1 MGTTRTLQQI
11 IPRHDPSFAPWAA
24 RLGIGRDENV
34 YVASS
39 ASPAS
44 VVLRLAPDGTTRRV
58 GKVGNSLL
66 AVTANRAGVIATAEH
81 HFSHRVAFWDADF
94 RPLGSFDEFTVN
106 DTDGYFAPP
115 AVEAGPSG
123 DFYAMDQHAL
133 RVLRLNPDGVL
144 DTIDLKRLS
153 SDPKDRRQTV
163 GLRVA
168 EERELLVTAW
178 QSGVIRMC
186 AFDGTPVGTPVR
198 AKPVGFVLSG
208 YDVSDDGHLYVLT
221 GGREVQVYDLNGN
234 RTGTR
239 VLALPDT
246 DHDVTDLRV
255 RGGEFLVRRSDQVTP
270 SARRDHETLFER
282 YDLNS
287 GALIGRAFADVERL
301 TVTYDADVWTAGTRM
316 PLTLAHDP
324 GHWASRPRLTV
335 WLRPLGVPE
344 FTELPLT
351 AGAVTPPADARGLYQ
366 LRVTADTDG
375 RYSEYTVDG
384 IVEVRQPGA
393 RGTVSIWTP
402 SNRFHYGRGEPLG
415 NADGGAADQ
424 ITVAARAA
432 TGTQLPASVRVR
444 LLRGG
449 EEVAARAVTLR
460 PDGTGTLTFGADV
473 TRALEPGRHVLD
485 ADVPGFTVAPQ
496 HLEIGPGFAERP
508 GYHLTQ
514 YGDIYAQGFPADP
527 RATQQA
533 RQAEDLPEFR
543 DVPETTKAY
552 VARARTLGINLFV
565 DRAEPGAY
573 GEVLADQGI
582 HQGTGPDLV
591 ARLTQAKDGV
601 APGKAKVEDPRRR
614 AFAAYGAYGIE
625 TQAVLLTNDALLP
638 FLPQGTPD
646 NYERRTL
653 AKLDSDLTEVTEKFL
668 PYAAFRGWT
677 WGANWWLWAGTI
689 GEAAAKD
696 PAERTAYRQ
705 ALAQAQSANGAWL
718 PVLDTVSDRTFAHK
732 RQAADHFRT
741 VLKSLMPHGIGAI
754 TGPYRERQVPP
765 QLVFTGADEVDLHFQ
780 AEQIQPPQVTRHMVD
795 FYRRPGRPA
804 WGHPELGNDDGTGG
818 MIMPTLLQQ
827 VMRGAHGTG
836 TVTDIGAEHGEG
848 LHAQDER
855 AGGSGG
861 VPGDPRSGSA
871 GKTSVLRALFDLCAR
886 LGPVTAGAQ
895 STDPVALVV
904 STRMQRIEFNEGQY
918 AGVYFQ
924 RLYEAYNACLYA
936 QRPASFVCAEDVSAD
951 VLRRYQ
957 AVLVVG
963 QTVELDPPLAQAL
976 AAAGVPVFAD
986 ATCHADR
993 VTGFTRLDIGFDH
1006 VEKTQQQN
1014 KDAYQQPIQNND
1026 AAYAALRTLFLD
1038 HAAKLRTALSAVT
1051 PFAECVDNPE
1061 VQLSEWTAGGVRYLW
1076 AVNNTLLDWE
1086 PGLAWRV
1093 GLLCAHRIP
1102 VVARV
1107 KVRLP
1112 PLHQVVDLLTGRPV
1126 TTLLGDEFTADLR
1139 SVPGRLY
1146 AVVPVAH
1153 GPLPSASEDAFG
1165 PHVRDIAVSAD
1176 GRSAALTTFNWDHNV
1191 HGLDL
1196 TTGRTTWRQRLGHHF
1211 AYGPVA
1217 HAGGYAAQGFDVLSA
1232 EGYHLYL
1239 LDPSG
1244 TARRRF
1250 ALFGLPKRAT
1260 DWARGDWGHDLGLN
1274 NFAVAPDGSW
1284 VATCGDLGLALWD
1297 SSGTERWAHQWWAE
1311 HHRAPLRLL
1320 AADDTT
1326 LITFAGGRITALA
1339 AADGATLWS
1348 LRVADTGA
1356 FGGGA
1361 VSRDRRTVVIW
1372 SDAEGGRLYV
1382 LRGGALRNTI
1392 PAAADEV
1399 SVSGD
1404 GSLIAATKHRQL
1416 KVFGADGGLLWTYTG
1431 DDLLRRPRVSP
1442 DGTRVAVGSEL
1453 GTLAVLTRDGAVVGT
1468 VDLKALPVPAW
1479 LPDGDL
1485 LAATWLGTVVRY
1497 RPDLRP
1503 RWQSRL
1509 TPTERDIRSTLR
1521 APDPTPLVRRAWGNA
1536 APTPSP
1542 LTNNLLKQTGA
1553 VFRTRLL
1560 DRDQEIYLSQQN
1572 DTALLLDG
1580 SASPPAR
1587 PWLPWWVINS
1597 VDSGWHGKFEL
1608 TVDTY
1613 RSLLRLDG
1621 VTIAE
1626 DPAHPESWLRDVRL
1640 QWWDTRAGRWVDGPM
1655 LLSDQAVHTHM
1666 FSAPLVAA
1674 WFRFVTTGG
1683 GAWPAGNLRLGELV
1697 FHGAV
1702 LGNAH
1707 RDVIDRR
1714 GRATLFEDRKS
1725 DLRTL
1730 FHGALSLPAGRRPP
1744 RGRHLRTPRRHRRRL
1759 GSRRA
1764 PPVLR
1769 AVRPCDPRV
1778 GLRDRGASRAGP
1790 VPVLPVRLEG
1800 HGRGDDRHGPAH
1812 RPRLERRR
1820 GGGPRRCHHLA
1831 GRRDPGP
1838 GQRPRTTTYLGD
1850 RTPGPVGTH
1859 PYAAHLPRTQRQ
1871 PAHHRRRRPL
1881 RPAHLGPHRGRPAGA
1896 DLVPRP
1902 CARRRGRRA
1911 RGRLRRYW
1919 RRYHRSRDS
1928 ATAGERPSAFP
1939 STSPERSSASAR
1951 MAESR
1956 ATRLVMLSN
1965 AMTALRAATGASRA
1979 RRVNWT
1985 STCASR
1991 SARPVGSGTV
2001 RAATSWMC
2009 RSQSAKGSGE
2019 GNSSASSCSQSIGYS
2034 FWPRHP
2040 Q

>member
-1 MGTTRTLQQI
+1 MRGDHKGVGRVGTTRTLQQI
-11 IPRHDPSFAPWAA
+11 IPRHDPRFEPWAA
-24 RLGIGRDENV
+24 RLGVGRDGQV

-39 ASPAS
+39 AAPAS
-44 VVLRLAPDGTTRRV
+44 VVLRLAPDGSTTRV
-58 GKVGNSLL
+58 GKAGSALL

-81 HFSHRVAFWDADF
+81 HFSHRVAFWDKDF

-133 RVLRLNPDGVL
+133 RVLRLNPDRPGGTVV
-144 DTIDLKRLS
+144 DTIDLSRLS

-168 EERELLVTAW
+168 EERGLLVTAW
-178 QSGVIRMC
+178 QSGAIRMC
-186 AFDGTPVGTPVR
+186 TFDGTPVGNPVQ

-208 YDVSDDGHLYVLT
+208 YDVSDDGHLHVLT
-221 GGREVQVYDLNGN
+221 GGREVKIFDLNGN

-255 RGGEFLVRRSDQVTP
+255 RGKEFLVRRSDQVTP
-270 SARRDHETLFER
+270 TARRDHVTLFER
-282 YDLNS
+282 YDLDT
-287 GALIGRAFADVERL
+287 GAFIARVSADVERL
-301 TVTYDADVWTAGTRM
+301 TVTYDADVWTAGART
-316 PLTLAHDP
+316 PLTVTHDP
-324 GHWASRPRLTV
+324 GRWPGRPRLKV

-351 AGAVTPPADARGLYQ
+351 AGAVTPPADARGLHQ
-366 LRVTADTDG
+366 LRVSADTAG
-375 RYSEYTVDG
+375 CYSEYVVDG
-384 IVEVRQPGA
+384 IVEVRRRDT

-415 NADGGAADQ
+415 SADGGPADR
-424 ITVAARAA
+424 ITVCARAA
-432 TGTQLPASVRVR
+432 AGTPLPATVRVR

-449 EEVAARAVTLR
+449 EEITARDVTLG
-460 PDGTGTLTFGADV
+460 PDGTGTLALAADV
-473 TRALEPGRHVLD
+473 TRGLTPGRHLLD
-485 ADVPGFTVAPQ
+485 ADVEGFTVAPQ
-496 HLEIGPGFAERP
+496 HLEIGPGLTERP
-508 GYHLTQ
+508 GYHITQ
-514 YGDIYAQGFPADP
+514 YADIYAQGYPADP
-527 RATQQA
+527 RATQQV
-533 RQAEDLPEFR
+533 RRSEDLPEFR
-543 DVPETTKAY
+543 DVPETTAAY
-552 VARARTLGINLFV
+552 VARARVLGINLFV
-565 DRAEPGAY
+565 DRAQPGAY
-573 GEVLADQGI
+573 GEVPADQGI
-582 HQGTGPDLV
+582 HQGSGPDLV
-591 ARLTQAKDGV
+591 ARLTQARDGV
-601 APGKAKVEDPRRR
+601 APGKAMVEDPRRR
-614 AFAAYGAYGIE
+614 AVAAYGAYGME
-625 TQAVLLTNDALLP
+625 TQAILLTNDAYLP
-638 FLPQGTPD
+638 FLPQGTP
-646 NYERRTL
+646 NNFERRTL
-653 AKLDSDLTEVTEKFL
+653 AQLDADLTAVTRKFL

-677 WGANWWLWAGTI
+677 WAANWWLWAGAV

-696 PAERTAYRQ
+696 EAERTAYRQ
-705 ALAQAQSANGAWL
+705 ALAQAETANGAWSA
-718 PVLDTVSDRTFAHK
+718 VLDTVSDRTFAHK
-732 RQAADHFRT
+732 RDAAAHFRT
-741 VLKSLMPHGIGAI
+741 VLKSLLPNGVGAM
-754 TGPYRERQVPP
+754 TAPYRERQVPP

-836 TVTDIGAEHGEG
+836 MVTDIGAEHVEG
-848 LHAQDER
+848 ADAQDER

-886 LGPVTAGAQ
+886 LGPVTAGAR
-895 STDPVALVV
+895 SADPVAIVV

-936 QRPASFVCAEDVSAD
+936 QRPASFVFAEDVSAE

-963 QTVELDPPLAQAL
+963 QTVELDPPLAAAL

-993 VTGFTRLDIGFDH
+993 VTGFTRLTIGFDH

-1014 KDAYQQPIQNND
+1014 KDTYQQPIQNND
-1026 AAYAALRTLFLD
+1026 AAYAALRALFLEQ
-1038 HAAKLRTALSAVT
+1038 AAALRSALSAVT

-1061 VQLSEWTAGGVRYLW
+1061 VHLSEWTAGGVRYLW

-1093 GLLCAHRIP
+1093 GLLCAHRVP
-1102 VVARV
+1102 VTARI

-1112 PLHQVVDLLTGRPV
+1112 LLHQVVDLLTGKPV
-1126 TTLLGDEFTADLR
+1126 STLLGDEFTADLR

-1146 AVVPVAH
+1146 AVVPVVH

-1176 GRSAALTTFNWDHNV
+1176 GTSAALTTFNWDHNV
-1191 HGLDL
+1191 HGIDL
-1196 TTGRTTWRQRLGHHF
+1196 ATGRTTWRQRLGHHF

-1217 HAGGYAAQGFDVLSA
+1217 HAGGFAAQGFDVLSA

-1239 LDPSG
+1239 LDAAG
-1244 TARRRF
+1244 AARRRF

-1260 DWARGDWGHDLGLN
+1260 NWARGDWGYDLGLN
-1274 NFAVAPDGSW
+1274 NFAVAPGGSW
-1284 VATCGDLGLALWD
+1284 VATCGDLGLAVWD
-1297 SSGTERWAHQWWAE
+1297 SSGAERWAHQWWAE
-1311 HHRAPLRLL
+1311 HRRAPLRLL
-1320 AADDTT
+1320 AADDAT
-1326 LITFAGGRITALA
+1326 LITFAEGRITGLA

-1348 LRVADTGA
+1348 LRVADVGA
-1356 FGGGA
+1356 FGGGV

-1372 SDAEGGRLYV
+1372 SDTEGGRLYV
-1382 LRGGALRNTI
+1382 IRGGVLRNTV

-1404 GSLIAATKHRQL
+1404 GSLIAVTKHRRL

-1442 DGTRVAVGSEL
+1442 DGSRVAVGSEL

-1468 VDLKALPVPAW
+1468 ADLKALPVPAW

-1485 LAATWLGTVVRY
+1485 LAATWMGTVVRY

-1509 TPTERDIRSTLR
+1509 TPTEEDVRPKLR
-1521 APDPTPLVRRAWGNA
+1521 APDPTPLVRRTWGNA
-1536 APTPSP
+1536 ATTPRP
-1542 LTNNLLKQTGA
+1542 LTDNVLKQTG
-1553 VFRTRLL
+1553 VVLRSRLL

-1572 DTALLLDG
+1572 DTGLLLDG
-1580 SASPPAR
+1580 SARPPAK

-1613 RSLLRLDG
+1613 RNLLRLDG

-1640 QWWDTRAGRWVDGPM
+1640 QWWDTHAGRWVDGPM
-1655 LLSDQAVHTHM
+1655 LLSDTAVHTHL
-1666 FSAPLVAA
+1666 FTEPLVAS

-1683 GAWPAGNLRLGELV
+1683 GAWPVGNLRMGELA
-1697 FHGAV
+1697 FHGEV
-1702 LGNAH
+1702 LGNSH
-1707 RDVIDRR
+1707 RDVIDQQK
-1714 GRATLFEDRKS
+1714 RATLFDDRES

-1730 FHGALSLPAGRRPP
+1730 VHGALTFQRGDARPEGGTCVRLDVTDGVSAADAHPQYFAPFGHVLPEWDFVIAEHPEPGQYRYFQFAWKATGPATTAMGLRLGLAWNAPAVLVLAGSPTWPDAAVLAQVTFPAPP
-1744 RGRHLRTPRRHRRRL
+1744 RTWSTVRLDLWELTRTQATYRVRSLSLRT
-1759 GSRRA
+1759 
-1764 PPVLR
+1764 V
-1769 AVRPCDPRV
+1769 
-1778 GLRDRGASRAGP
+1778 
-1790 VPVLPVRLEG
+1790 
-1800 HGRGDDRHGPAH
+1800 
-1812 RPRLERRR
+1812 
-1820 GGGPRRCHHLA
+1820 GGGALF
-1831 GRRDPGP
+1831 D
-1838 GQRPRTTTYLGD
+1838 QLVLG
-1850 RTPGPVGTH
+1850 RTP
-1859 PYAAHLPRTQRQ
+1859 
-1871 PAHHRRRRPL
+1871 
-1881 RPAHLGPHRGRPAGA
+1881 A
-1896 DLVPRP
+1896 DL
-1902 CARRRGRRA
+1902 
-1911 RGRLRRYW
+1911 
-1919 RRYHRSRDS
+1919 
-1928 ATAGERPSAFP
+1928 
-1939 STSPERSSASAR
+1939 PE
-1951 MAESR
+1951 
-1956 ATRLVMLSN
+1956 
-1965 AMTALRAATGASRA
+1965 
-1979 RRVNWT
+1979 
-1985 STCASR
+1985 
-1991 SARPVGSGTV
+1991 
-2001 RAATSWMC
+2001 
-2009 RSQSAKGSGE
+2009 QS
-2019 GNSSASSCSQSIGYS
+2019 
-2034 FWPRHP
+2034 
-2040 Q
+2040 

>member
-11 IPRHDPSFAPWAA
+11 VPRHDPKFEPWAA
-24 RLGIGRDENV
+24 RLGVGRDDQV

-39 ASPAS
+39 AAPAS
-44 VVLRLAPDGTTRRV
+44 VVLRLSLDGSTTRV
-58 GKVGNSLL
+58 GKAGSALL

-81 HFSHRVAFWDADF
+81 HFSHRVAFWDKDF
-94 RPLGSFDEFTVN
+94 RPLGSCDEFTVN

-133 RVLRLNPDGVL
+133 RVLRLTPDTVV
-144 DTIDLKRLS
+144 DTIDLSRLS

-168 EERELLVTAW
+168 EERGLLVTAW

-186 AFDGTPVGTPVR
+186 TFDGTPVGNPVR

-221 GGREVQVYDLNGN
+221 GGREVQVFDLNGN

-255 RGGEFLVRRSDQVTP
+255 RGTEFVVRRSDQVTP
-270 SARRDHETLFER
+270 AARRDHVTLFER
-282 YDLNS
+282 YDLET
-287 GALIGRAFADVERL
+287 GAFVARVSADVERL
-301 TVTYDADVWTAGTRM
+301 TVTYDADVWTAGARM
-316 PLTLAHDP
+316 PLTVTHDP
-324 GHWASRPRLTV
+324 GRWPSRPRLKV

-351 AGAVTPPADARGLYQ
+351 AGAVTPPADARGLHQ
-366 LRVTADTDG
+366 LRVSADTTG
-375 RYSEYTVDG
+375 RYSEYVVDG
-384 IVEVRQPGA
+384 IVEVRRPGT

-415 NADGGAADQ
+415 SADGGPADR
-424 ITVAARAA
+424 ITVHARAA
-432 TGTQLPASVRVR
+432 AGTRLPTSVRVR

-449 EEVAARAVTLR
+449 EEITARDVPLG
-460 PDGTGTLTFGADV
+460 PDGTGTLALAADV
-473 TRALEPGRHVLD
+473 TRGLTPGRHLLD
-485 ADVPGFTVAPQ
+485 ADVEGFTVAPQ
-496 HLEIGPGFAERP
+496 HLEIGPGLAERP
-508 GYHLTQ
+508 GYHITQ
-514 YGDIYAQGFPADP
+514 YADIYAQGYPADP
-527 RATQQA
+527 RATQQV
-533 RQAEDLPEFR
+533 RRGEDLPEFR
-543 DVPETTKAY
+543 DAPETTAAY
-552 VARARTLGINLFV
+552 VARARVLGINLFV

-573 GEVLADQGI
+573 GDVPADQGI
-582 HQGTGPDLV
+582 HQGVGPDLV
-591 ARLTQAKDGV
+591 ARLTQAPDGV
-601 APGKAKVEDPRRR
+601 APGKARVEDPRRR
-614 AFAAYGAYGIE
+614 AVAAYGAYGME
-625 TQAVLLTNDALLP
+625 TQAILLTNDASLP
-638 FLPQGTPD
+638 FLPQGTPK
-646 NYERRTL
+646 NFERRTL
-653 AKLDSDLTEVTEKFL
+653 AQLDADLTAVTRTFL

-677 WGANWWLWAGTI
+677 WAANWWLWAGAV

-696 PAERTAYRQ
+696 QAERTAYRQ
-705 ALAQAQSANGAWL
+705 ALALAETANGAWSA
-718 PVLDTVSDRTFAHK
+718 VLDTVSDRTFAHK
-732 RQAADHFRT
+732 REAAAHFRA
-741 VLKSLMPHGIGAI
+741 VLTSLLPGGIGAM
-754 TGPYRERQVPP
+754 TAPYRERQVPP
-765 QLVFTGADEVDLHFQ
+765 QLVFTSADEVDLHFQ

-836 TVTDIGAEHGEG
+836 MVTDIGAEHVEG
-848 LHAQDER
+848 AAAQDAR

-886 LGPVTAGAQ
+886 LGPVTAGARGA
-895 STDPVALVV
+895 DPVAIVV

-936 QRPASFVCAEDVSAD
+936 QRPASFVFAEDVSAE

-963 QTVELDPPLAQAL
+963 QTVELDPPLSAAL

-993 VTGFTRLDIGFDH
+993 VTGFTRLAIGFDH

-1026 AAYAALRTLFLD
+1026 AAYAALRALFLEQ
-1038 HAAKLRTALSAVT
+1038 AAVLRSALSAVT

-1061 VQLSEWTAGGVRYLW
+1061 VHLSEWTAGGVRYLW

-1093 GLLCAHRIP
+1093 GLLCAHRVP
-1102 VVARV
+1102 VMARI

-1112 PLHQVVDLLTGRPV
+1112 LLHQVVDLLTGKPV
-1126 TTLLGDEFTADLR
+1126 STLLGDEFTADLR

-1176 GRSAALTTFNWDHNV
+1176 GTSAALTTFNWDHNV
-1191 HGLDL
+1191 YGIDL
-1196 TTGRTTWRQRLGHHF
+1196 ATGRTTWRRRLGHHF

-1217 HAGGYAAQGFDVLSA
+1217 HAGGFAAQGFDVLSA

-1239 LDPSG
+1239 LDAAG
-1244 TARRRF
+1244 AARRRF

-1260 DWARGDWGHDLGLN
+1260 NWARGDWGYDLGLN

-1284 VATCGDLGLALWD
+1284 VATCGDLGLAVWD
-1297 SSGTERWAHQWWAE
+1297 SSGAERWAHQWWAE
-1311 HHRAPLRLL
+1311 HRRAPLRLL
-1320 AADDTT
+1320 AADDAT
-1326 LITFAGGRITALA
+1326 LITFAEGRITGLA

-1348 LRVADTGA
+1348 LHVADTGA
-1356 FGGGA
+1356 FGGGV

-1372 SDAEGGRLYV
+1372 SDTEGGRLYV
-1382 LRGGALRNTI
+1382 IRGGALRTTV

-1399 SVSGD
+1399 SLSGD
-1404 GSLIAATKHRQL
+1404 GSLIAVTKYRQL

-1442 DGTRVAVGSEL
+1442 DGSRVAVGSEL
-1453 GTLAVLTRDGAVVGT
+1453 GTLAVLTRDGAVVAA
-1468 VDLKALPVPAW
+1468 VDLLALPVPAW

-1485 LAATWLGTVVRY
+1485 VAATWMGTVVRY

-1509 TPTERDIRSTLR
+1509 APTEQDLRPKLR
-1521 APDPTPLVRRAWGNA
+1521 APDPTPLVRRTWGNA
-1536 APTPSP
+1536 AATPRP
-1542 LTNNLLKQTGA
+1542 LTDNVLKQTG
-1553 VFRTRLL
+1553 VVLRSRLL

-1572 DTALLLDG
+1572 DTGLLLDG
-1580 SASPPAR
+1580 SAQPPPR
-1587 PWLPWWVINS
+1587 PWLPWWVVNS
-1597 VDSGWHGKFEL
+1597 VDSGWHGTFEL

-1613 RSLLRLDG
+1613 RNLLRLDG

-1640 QWWDTRAGRWVDGPM
+1640 QWWDTHAGRWADGPM
-1655 LLSDQAVHTHM
+1655 LLSDRAVHTHL
-1666 FSAPLVAA
+1666 FTTPLVAS

-1683 GAWPAGNLRLGELV
+1683 GAWPVGNLRMGELA
-1697 FHGAV
+1697 FHGVV
-1702 LGNAH
+1702 LGNSH

-1714 GRATLFEDRKS
+1714 QRATLFDDRVS

-1730 FHGALSLPAGRRPP
+1730 VHGGLTFQRGDARPEGGTCVRLDVHDGVSAADAHPQFFAPFGHVLPEWDFEIAEHPEPGQYRYFQFAWKAAGPATTAMGLRLGLAWNAPAVLVLAGSPTWPDAAVLAQVTFPTPPRTWSTVRLDLWELARAQAAYRVRSLSLRTVGGGALFDQLVLG
-1744 RGRHLRTPRRHRRRL
+1744 RTP
-1759 GSRRA
+1759 
-1764 PPVLR
+1764 
-1769 AVRPCDPRV
+1769 
-1778 GLRDRGASRAGP
+1778 
-1790 VPVLPVRLEG
+1790 
-1800 HGRGDDRHGPAH
+1800 
-1812 RPRLERRR
+1812 
-1820 GGGPRRCHHLA
+1820 
-1831 GRRDPGP
+1831 
-1838 GQRPRTTTYLGD
+1838 
-1850 RTPGPVGTH
+1850 
-1859 PYAAHLPRTQRQ
+1859 
-1871 PAHHRRRRPL
+1871 
-1881 RPAHLGPHRGRPAGA
+1881 A
-1896 DLVPRP
+1896 DL
-1902 CARRRGRRA
+1902 
-1911 RGRLRRYW
+1911 
-1919 RRYHRSRDS
+1919 
-1928 ATAGERPSAFP
+1928 
-1939 STSPERSSASAR
+1939 PE
-1951 MAESR
+1951 
-1956 ATRLVMLSN
+1956 
-1965 AMTALRAATGASRA
+1965 
-1979 RRVNWT
+1979 
-1985 STCASR
+1985 
-1991 SARPVGSGTV
+1991 
-2001 RAATSWMC
+2001 
-2009 RSQSAKGSGE
+2009 QS
-2019 GNSSASSCSQSIGYS
+2019 
-2034 FWPRHP
+2034 
-2040 Q
+2040 